1 MSQDKRRWSRLLS
14 RVAVIRGLLQG
25 IKVVVTVAVLLM
37 VVMVMLVIIV
47 IVVLVVMVISVT
59 GDLLQSILT
68 VVLGASHW
76 WYKGL
81 RGILTNYC

>member
-1 MSQDKRRWSRLLS
+1 MQAITDPQMMSQDKRRWSRLLS

-37 VVMVMLVIIV
+37 VVMV
-47 IVVLVVMVISVT
+47 VMVIRVT

-68 VVLGASHW
+68 VVLG
-76 WYKGL
+76 G
-81 RGILTNYC
+81 

>member
-1 MSQDKRRWSRLLS
+1 MLS
-14 RVAVIRGLLQG
+14 RVVVIRGLLQG

-47 IVVLVVMVISVT
+47 IVVMVIRVT

-68 VVLGASHW
+68 VVLG
-76 WYKGL
+76 G
-81 RGILTNYC
+81 

>member
-1 MSQDKRRWSRLLS
+1 MQAITVPAPNTDPQMMSQDKRRWSRLLS
-14 RVAVIRGLLQG
+14 RVVVIRGLLQG

-47 IVVLVVMVISVT
+47 IVVMVTRVT

-68 VVLGASHW
+68 VVLG
-76 WYKGL
+76 G
-81 RGILTNYC
+81 

>member
-1 MSQDKRRWSRLLS
+1 MLS

-59 GDLLQSILT
+59 GDLLQGILT
-68 VVLGASHW
+68 VVLG
-76 WYKGL
+76 G
-81 RGILTNYC
+81 

>member
-1 MSQDKRRWSRLLS
+1 MLS
-14 RVAVIRGLLQG
+14 RVVVIRGLLQG

-47 IVVLVVMVISVT
+47 IVVMVTRVT

-68 VVLGASHW
+68 VVLG
-76 WYKGL
+76 G
-81 RGILTNYC
+81 

>member
-1 MSQDKRRWSRLLS
+1 MLS

-47 IVVLVVMVISVT
+47 IVVMVIRVT

-68 VVLGASHW
+68 VVLG
-76 WYKGL
+76 G
-81 RGILTNYC
+81 